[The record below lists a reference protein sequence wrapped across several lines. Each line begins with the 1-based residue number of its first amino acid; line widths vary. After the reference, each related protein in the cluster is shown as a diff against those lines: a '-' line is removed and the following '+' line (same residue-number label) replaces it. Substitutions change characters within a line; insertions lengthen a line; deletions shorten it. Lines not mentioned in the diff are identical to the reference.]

1 MLNEV
6 LLYTGSSLIVIWGV
20 AHLIPTKAIVKGFG
34 SISEDNK
41 RIIAMESIAEGIT
54 LIFLGVLVLLVTI
67 IGSYQNTV
75 SRVVFWAC
83 AIMLIVMAML
93 TALTG
98 ARTSILPYK
107 ICPFV
112 KTAAAILFI
121 LGVLV

>member
-6 LLYTGSSLIVIWGV
+6 LLYTGSGLIVIWGV

-34 SISEDNK
+34 SISENNK

-75 SRVVFWAC
+75 SRVVFWTC

-107 ICPFV
+107 ICLFV

>member
-67 IGSYQNTV
+67 LGGYQNTV
-75 SRVVFWAC
+75 STVVLWAC
-83 AIMLIVMAML
+83 AIILVVMAML

-98 ARTSILPYK
+98 ARTPILPYK